1 MPTLT
6 IRNVEDHIHQRLREI
21 AAKNGRSVEAEVRTL
36 IADYVAA
43 PKVNFLLELRK
54 NIGDTGADLEIP
66 ARTDLPREVDF
77 S

>member
-1 MPTLT
+1 MSTLT

-21 AAKNGRSVEAEVRTL
+21 AAKNGRSVESEVRAL

-54 NIGDTGADLEIP
+54 NIDDAGADLEIP